1 MNLILKLKANLND
14 RHFGEVLKGSIFTF
28 VSRGFSGVFA
38 LLLQVIIVRAY
49 GTEVLGVTELINSF
63 LMIMVVFPLMGNH
76 ISILRFIPEY
86 TGKNLPFTAF
96 RIYRKLLYFIII
108 VSILLVA
115 IVLSNSH
122 FMVERVFKKPQ
133 YLTLFLI
140 AGFFIPFRALYE
152 YSLSAIRALRLIK
165 TFAFFQI
172 LPVSLNLII
181 LGLLTILFYQ
191 RYNPIYSFLSGFL
204 IASLAGSLIAETKL
218 KRLKAESSNSSPSK
232 LTSTNIP
239 PSLSSLLSVSIPMF
253 LANVMNYIN
262 NQTGVLILGAFRS
275 EKEIAYY
282 AVAAKFAA
290 LTSFLLIAI
299 NSMIAPKFAELY
311 HSGKTEELKK
321 IIHKSTKLIFYSTS
335 PILISLII
343 FGRPVLRIL
352 YGEEF
357 LIAYIPLLI
366 LIVGQFV
373 NAISGSVGY
382 FLTMTGNERITS
394 LILSCAFLINISLA
408 YFLVPI
414 YGINGAAVASSLCI
428 ISWNLLMVIAI
439 RVRYGILFIY
449 MPKAIN
455 GRIYG
460 D

>member
-28 VSRGFSGVFA
+28 ISRGFSGVFA

-49 GTEVLGVTELINSF
+49 GTEVLGLTELINSF

-108 VSILLVA
+108 VSILLVV
-115 IVLSNSH
+115 IVVFNSH
-122 FMVERVFKKPQ
+122 FIVERVFKKPQ

-172 LPVSLNLII
+172 LPVILNLII

-262 NQTGVLILGAFRS
+262 NQTGVLILGALRS

-311 HSGKTEELKK
+311 HAGKMDDLRNV
-321 IIHKSTKLIFYSTS
+321 IRKSTKLIFWSTV
-335 PILISLII
+335 PILTGLLLL
-343 FGRPVLRIL
+343 GRPLLSCI
-352 YGEEF
+352 YGDE
-357 LIAYIPLLI
+357 LLLSYIPLVVLLSGEFI
-366 LIVGQFV
+366 
-373 NAISGSVGY
+373 NSISGSVGF
-382 FLTMTGNERITS
+382 FLLMTGNERTASI
-394 LILSCAFLINISLA
+394 ILLFASIINISLSVL
-408 YFLVPI
+408 LVPY
-414 YGINGAAVASSLCI
+414 YGATGAAIGATFSTI
-428 ISWNLLMVIAI
+428 FWNLAMVWVIRSKYKITFIYSPI
-439 RVRYGILFIY
+439 RV
-449 MPKAIN
+449 
-455 GRIYG
+455 
-460 D
+460 

>member
-38 LLLQVIIVRAY
+38 LLLQIIIVRAY
-49 GTEVLGVTELINSF
+49 GTEVLGLTELINSF

-86 TGKNLPFTAF
+86 TGKNLPLTAF

-108 VSILLVA
+108 TSILLVA
-115 IVLSNSH
+115 IVAFNSP

-152 YSLSAIRALRLIK
+152 YSLSVIRALRLIK

-172 LPVSLNLII
+172 LPVILNLII

-239 PSLSSLLSVSIPMF
+239 LSLKSLLSVSIPMF
-253 LANVMNYIN
+253 LTNVMGYIN
-262 NQTGVLILGAFRS
+262 NQTGVLILGALRS

-311 HSGKTEELKK
+311 HAGKMDDLRN
-321 IIHKSTKLIFYSTS
+321 IIRKSTKLIFWSTV
-335 PILISLII
+335 PILTGLLLL
-343 FGRPVLRIL
+343 GRPLLSYL
-352 YGEEF
+352 YGDE
-357 LIAYIPLLI
+357 LLLSYIPLVVLLSGEFI
-366 LIVGQFV
+366 
-373 NAISGSVGY
+373 NSISGSVGF
-382 FLTMTGNERITS
+382 FLLMTGNESTASI
-394 LILSCAFLINISLA
+394 ILLFASIINISLSVL
-408 YFLVPI
+408 LVPY
-414 YGINGAAVASSLCI
+414 YGATGAAIGAAFSTI
-428 ISWNLLMVIAI
+428 FWNLAMVWVI
-439 RVRYGILFIY
+439 RSKYKITFIY
-449 MPKAIN
+449 SPI
-455 GRIYG
+455 RI
-460 D
+460 